1 MPLKTYLPDGDI
13 DLTAFSENENLR
25 DNWAQEVRDKLEIEE
40 KSENAEFQV
49 KEVQFIR
56 AEVSTISFSAYKF
69 WTCLF
74 TSVYPLL
81 LFRLLKANKLCL
93 RAMHLNDIVNL
104 HVVSVTVHNIDTD
117 ACVSLNKLVSTEAGY
132 SSLQQLAKW
141 IFND

>member
-1 MPLKTYLPDGDI
+1 MFTFGSVPLKTYLPDGDI

-40 KSENAEFQV
+40 KSKNAEFRV

-56 AEVSTISFSAYKF
+56 AEVSTISFSANKF

-81 LFRLLKANKLCL
+81 LFRL
-93 RAMHLNDIVNL
+93 
-104 HVVSVTVHNIDTD
+104 
-117 ACVSLNKLVSTEAGY
+117 
-132 SSLQQLAKW
+132 
-141 IFND
+141 F